1 MGQVIKDL
9 EIEIKKVTKNKND
22 LDLVMDSKIIELTRT
37 RKQLENLVSES
48 VSHEFDKNELE
59 QEKITIS
66 QMVSDL

>member
-9 EIEIKKVTKNKND
+9 EIEIKKVTKHKND

>member
-9 EIEIKKVTKNKND
+9 EIEVKKVTKQKND